1 MYYNRGNLTSLR
13 LLTRPPQGT
22 AKSIGRNAILATMEG
37 AIGMTLRY
45 KRPGSARKVA
55 PWAAAMLM
63 LMAMSARGADFSTP
77 NAAAFPRALLHRV
90 AVFSDNPEAVHDPR
104 YQQSQTGTD
113 TMFAPIGLIRT
124 NGRVPDDFS
133 PAAASH
139 LHLGTAF
146 LVSPCYVL
154 TDFHV
159 VFGSRTTKPEPDQD
173 HSATFILNKKMIRA
187 VPAAYGEFYRFRGRD
202 WALYSLEPDA
212 DHRCL
217 GEDPAVGWVRLA
229 PLDRAAA
236 QDKSLSIAGY
246 PSDRSFSSLWRQDA
260 CRLYERQGN
269 IENDGMWTT
278 DCATRPGASGSPIF
292 FVQDGVLNVVA
303 IMSGH
308 IGPTNDR
315 EILPKWDAN
324 RANLALDI
332 GKIVSSEPEFLRLI
346 ALDLDRFA
354 RSKVA
359 PAPPASPVEAAA
371 SPSAA
376 VPDES
381 ISPQ

>member
-1 MYYNRGNLTSLR
+1 MSLVR
-13 LLTRPPQGT
+13 L
-22 AKSIGRNAILATMEG
+22 
-37 AIGMTLRY
+37 
-45 KRPGSARKVA
+45 
-55 PWAAAMLM
+55 AAAVTVL
-63 LMAMSARGADFSTP
+63 LASSIPPALSSES
-77 NAAAFPRALLHRV
+77 LLHQV
-90 AVFSDNPEAVHDPR
+90 AVFSDNAEAIHDPR
-104 YQQSQTGTD
+104 YQQSQTGAD
-113 TMFAPIGLIRT
+113 AMFAPIGVIRT
-124 NGRVPDDFS
+124 NGVVPDDFG
-133 PAAASH
+133 PTAPSH

-159 VFGSRTTKPEPDQD
+159 VFGSRTSKPDPDQD
-173 HSATFILNKKMIRA
+173 YSATFILGRKTVHA

-202 WALYSLEPDA
+202 WALYSLESDA

-217 GEDPAVGWVRLA
+217 GEDPAIGWVRLA

-236 QDKSLSIAGY
+236 QEKSFSIAGH
-246 PSDRSFSSLWRQDA
+246 PSDKNFSSLWRQDA

-308 IGPTNDR
+308 VGPTDNR
-315 EILPKWDAN
+315 EILPKWDPS

-332 GKIVSSEPEFLRLI
+332 GKIISSEPDFMKLI

-354 RSKVA
+354 RSKVVPLPPGSPLDA
-359 PAPPASPVEAAA
+359 ATSPPPAVQE
-371 SPSAA
+371 
-376 VPDES
+376 ES
-381 ISPQ
+381 VAPQ